1 MKEKISMQ
9 LQIPLALIIVTL
21 LPIVSAQAFSDDATT
36 TIGRQIQS
44 EVEINL
50 EILNSLPSNDLSLG
64 TAKIG
69 KPKKNFTSAQKAKDT
84 GSKISKTT
92 STKNIGAI
100 TPPTKTIISLSQ
112 TPNFVPPKKNTP
124 ISVPKKPTVELK
136 KTDNEKVLRP
146 KKRISVASKSSNKV
160 KKIKSASSF
169 KSDNQGELA
178 IIFQGENVQLTDT
191 EQEKLDKVA
200 IKLLD
205 EPDQRL
211 QLVAFA
217 TTASENA
224 SDARRLSLLRAL
236 EIRNILIKKGVS
248 ATTMSVRALGDRV
261 KSDPPNRVDIIMTK

>member
-1 MKEKISMQ
+1 M
-9 LQIPLALIIVTL
+9 
-21 LPIVSAQAFSDDATT
+21 
-36 TIGRQIQS
+36 
-44 EVEINL
+44 
-50 EILNSLPSNDLSLG
+50 
-64 TAKIG
+64 
-69 KPKKNFTSAQKAKDT
+69 
-84 GSKISKTT
+84 
-92 STKNIGAI
+92 
-100 TPPTKTIISLSQ
+100 
-112 TPNFVPPKKNTP
+112 PPKKNTP

-169 KSDNQGELA
+169 KSDNQGKLA

-224 SDARRLSLLRAL
+224 SVARRLSLLRAL

>member
-21 LPIVSAQAFSDDATT
+21 FPIVSAQAFSDDATT

-44 EVEINL
+44 DVEINL

-64 TAKIG
+64 TVKIG
-69 KPKKNFTSAQKAKDT
+69 KPKKSFTPAQEAKDT
-84 GSKISKTT
+84 GSKINKTT
-92 STKNIGAI
+92 NTKDIGAI
-100 TPPTKTIISLSQ
+100 TPPTKPIISLSQ

-124 ISVPKKPTVELK
+124 ISVSKKPTVELK
-136 KTDNEKVLRP
+136 KTHKEKISRP
-146 KKRISVASKSSNKV
+146 KKRISVASKSRSKV

-169 KSDNQGELA
+169 KSDNWRKLA

-211 QLVAFA
+211 QLVAYA

-224 SDARRLSLLRAL
+224 SVARRLSLLRAL
-236 EIRNILIKKGVS
+236 EIRNILIQKGVS
-248 ATTMSVRALGDRV
+248 ATTMSVRALGNRV
-261 KSDPPNRVDIIMTK
+261 KSDPPDRVDIIMTK

>member
-92 STKNIGAI
+92 STNNIGAI
-100 TPPTKTIISLSQ
+100 TPPTKPIISLSQ

-211 QLVAFA
+211 QLVAYA

-224 SDARRLSLLRAL
+224 SVARRLSLLRAL

>member
-1 MKEKISMQ
+1 MKEKISML

-64 TAKIG
+64 TIKIG
-69 KPKKNFTSAQKAKDT
+69 KPKKNFTPAQEAKDT
-84 GSKISKTT
+84 GSKINKTT
-92 STKNIGAI
+92 STNNIGAI
-100 TPPTKTIISLSQ
+100 TPPTKPIISLSQ

-136 KTDNEKVLRP
+136 KTHKEKVSQP
-146 KKRISVASKSSNKV
+146 KKRKSVASKSRSKV

-169 KSDNQGELA
+169 KSDNRGKLE

-211 QLVAFA
+211 QLVAYA

-224 SDARRLSLLRAL
+224 SVARRLSLLRAL

>member
-36 TIGRQIQS
+36 TIGRQMQS

-64 TAKIG
+64 TVKIG
-69 KPKKNFTSAQKAKDT
+69 KPKKNFTPAQEAKDT
-84 GSKISKTT
+84 GSKINKTT
-92 STKNIGAI
+92 NTNNIGTI
-100 TPPTKTIISLSQ
+100 TPPTKPIISLSQ

-136 KTDNEKVLRP
+136 KTHKEKVSQP
-146 KKRISVASKSSNKV
+146 KKRKSVASKSRSKV

-169 KSDNQGELA
+169 KSDNRGKLA

-200 IKLLD
+200 IK
-205 EPDQRL
+205 
-211 QLVAFA
+211 
-217 TTASENA
+217 
-224 SDARRLSLLRAL
+224 
-236 EIRNILIKKGVS
+236 
-248 ATTMSVRALGDRV
+248 
-261 KSDPPNRVDIIMTK
+261 

>member
-1 MKEKISMQ
+1 MKERISMQ

-64 TAKIG
+64 TVKIG
-69 KPKKNFTSAQKAKDT
+69 KPKKNFTPAQEAKDT
-84 GSKISKTT
+84 GSKINKTT
-92 STKNIGAI
+92 STNNIGAI
-100 TPPTKTIISLSQ
+100 TPPTKPIISLSQ

-136 KTDNEKVLRP
+136 KTHKEKVSRP
-146 KKRISVASKSSNKV
+146 KKRISVASKSRSKV
-160 KKIKSASSF
+160 KKIKSASPF
-169 KSDNQGELA
+169 KSDNRGKLA

-211 QLVAFA
+211 QLVAYA

-224 SDARRLSLLRAL
+224 SVARRLSLLRAL

>member
-1 MKEKISMQ
+1 MKEKISVQ
-9 LQIPLALIIVTL
+9 LQIPFALIIIAL
-21 LPIVSAQAFSDDATT
+21 FPIVSAQALSDDATT

-50 EILNSLPSNDLSLG
+50 EVLNSLPSNDLSLG
-64 TAKIG
+64 ILEVA
-69 KPKKNFTSAQKAKDT
+69 KPKKSFTSAQEAKNAGSNINKPT
-84 GSKISKTT
+84 GTN
-92 STKNIGAI
+92 NIRAI
-100 TPPTKTIISLSQ
+100 TPPTQPIISLSK

-136 KTDNEKVLRP
+136 KTHEERVSEP
-146 KKRISVASKSSNKV
+146 KKRISVASKSRSKV
-160 KKIKSASSF
+160 KRIKSASSL
-169 KSDNQGELA
+169 KSDNRGKLA

-211 QLVAFA
+211 QLVAYA
-217 TTASENA
+217 TTASKNA
-224 SDARRLSLLRAL
+224 SVARRLSLLRAL

-248 ATTMSVRALGDRV
+248 TTTMSVRALGDRV
-261 KSDPPNRVDIIMTK
+261 KSDPPNRVDIILTK

>member
-1 MKEKISMQ
+1 MKEKISMR
-9 LQIPLALIIVTL
+9 LQIPLALIIITL
-21 LPIVSAQAFSDDATT
+21 FPIVSAQALSDDATT

-50 EILNSLPSNDLSLG
+50 EVINSLPPNDLSLG
-64 TAKIG
+64 TVEEG
-69 KPKKNFTSAQKAKDT
+69 KPNKNFTPAKEAT
-84 GSKISKTT
+84 NNGSKINKPT
-92 STKNIGAI
+92 STNNIRAK
-100 TPPTKTIISLSQ
+100 THPTKPIISLSQ
-112 TPNFVPPKKNTP
+112 TPNFLPPKKNTP

-136 KTDNEKVLRP
+136 KTHKEKISRP
-146 KKRISVASKSSNKV
+146 KKRIRVASKSRSKV

-169 KSDNQGELA
+169 KSDNRRKLA

-211 QLVAFA
+211 QLVAYA

-224 SDARRLSLLRAL
+224 SVARRLSLLRAL

>member
-100 TPPTKTIISLSQ
+100 TPPTKPIISLSQ

-217 TTASENA
+217 TTASKNA
-224 SDARRLSLLRAL
+224 SAARRLSLLRAL

>member
-50 EILNSLPSNDLSLG
+50 EILNSLPSNDLSVG
-64 TAKIG
+64 TVKIG
-69 KPKKNFTSAQKAKDT
+69 KPKKNFTPAQGAKDT
-84 GSKISKTT
+84 GYKINKTT
-92 STKNIGAI
+92 STNNIGAI
-100 TPPTKTIISLSQ
+100 TLPTKPIISLSQ

-136 KTDNEKVLRP
+136 KTHKEKVSRP
-146 KKRISVASKSSNKV
+146 KKRISVASKSSSKV

-169 KSDNQGELA
+169 KSDNRGRLA
-178 IIFQGENVQLTDT
+178 IIFQGENMQLTDT

-211 QLVAFA
+211 QLVAYA

-224 SDARRLSLLRAL
+224 SVARRLSLLRAL

>member
-21 LPIVSAQAFSDDATT
+21 LPIVSAQALSDDATT

-64 TAKIG
+64 TVKIG
-69 KPKKNFTSAQKAKDT
+69 KPKKNFTPAQEAKDT
-84 GSKISKTT
+84 GSKINKTT
-92 STKNIGAI
+92 STNSIGAI
-100 TPPTKTIISLSQ
+100 TPPTKPIISLSQ

-136 KTDNEKVLRP
+136 KTHKEKVSRP
-146 KKRISVASKSSNKV
+146 KKRISVASKSRRKV

-169 KSDNQGELA
+169 KSDNRGKLA

-211 QLVAFA
+211 QLVAYA

-224 SDARRLSLLRAL
+224 SVARRLSLLRAL

>member
-64 TAKIG
+64 TIKIG
-69 KPKKNFTSAQKAKDT
+69 KPKKNFTPAQEAKDT
-84 GSKISKTT
+84 GSKINKTT
-92 STKNIGAI
+92 STNNIGAI
-100 TPPTKTIISLSQ
+100 TPPTKPIISLSQ
-112 TPNFVPPKKNTP
+112 TPNFVPPKKITP

-136 KTDNEKVLRP
+136 KTHKEKVSQP
-146 KKRISVASKSSNKV
+146 KKRKSVASESRSKV

-169 KSDNQGELA
+169 KSDNRGKLE

-211 QLVAFA
+211 QLVAYA

-224 SDARRLSLLRAL
+224 SVARRLSLLRAL

-248 ATTMSVRALGDRV
+248 ATTMSVRAFGDRV

>member
-92 STKNIGAI
+92 STNKIGAI
-100 TPPTKTIISLSQ
+100 TPPTKPIISLSQ

-169 KSDNQGELA
+169 KSDNQGKLA

-224 SDARRLSLLRAL
+224 SVARRLSLLRAL

>member
-1 MKEKISMQ
+1 MKEKISML

-64 TAKIG
+64 TVKIG
-69 KPKKNFTSAQKAKDT
+69 KPKKNFTPSQEAKDT
-84 GSKISKTT
+84 GSKINKTT
-92 STKNIGAI
+92 STNNIGAI
-100 TPPTKTIISLSQ
+100 TPPTKPIISLSQ

-136 KTDNEKVLRP
+136 KTQKEKVSQP
-146 KKRISVASKSSNKV
+146 KKRKSVASKSRRKV

-169 KSDNQGELA
+169 KSDNRGKLE

-211 QLVAFA
+211 QLVAYA

-224 SDARRLSLLRAL
+224 SVARRLSLLRAL
-236 EIRNILIKKGVS
+236 EIRNILIEKGVS

-261 KSDPPNRVDIIMTK
+261 KSDPPDRVDIIMTK

>member
-21 LPIVSAQAFSDDATT
+21 LPIVSAQALSDDATT

-50 EILNSLPSNDLSLG
+50 EVLNSLPSNDLSLG
-64 TAKIG
+64 IVEVG
-69 KPKKNFTSAQKAKDT
+69 KPKNNFTSAQETKNA
-84 GSKISKTT
+84 GSNINKPT
-92 STKNIGAI
+92 STDNIRTI
-100 TPPTKTIISLSQ
+100 TPPTKPIISLSQ

-136 KTDNEKVLRP
+136 KTHKEKVSRP
-146 KKRISVASKSSNKV
+146 KKRISVASKSRSKV
-160 KKIKSASSF
+160 KKIKSASPV
-169 KSDNQGELA
+169 KSDNRGKLA
-178 IIFQGENVQLTDT
+178 IIFQGENVKLTDT

-211 QLVAFA
+211 QLVAYA

-224 SDARRLSLLRAL
+224 SVARRLSLLRAL

-261 KSDPPNRVDIIMTK
+261 KSDPPDRVDIIMTK

>member
-21 LPIVSAQAFSDDATT
+21 FPIVSAQAFSDDATT

-44 EVEINL
+44 DVEINL

-64 TAKIG
+64 TVKIG
-69 KPKKNFTSAQKAKDT
+69 KPKKNFTPAQEAKDT
-84 GSKISKTT
+84 GSKINKTT
-92 STKNIGAI
+92 NTKNIGAI
-100 TPPTKTIISLSQ
+100 TPPTKPIISLSQ

-136 KTDNEKVLRP
+136 KTHKEKISRP
-146 KKRISVASKSSNKV
+146 KKRISVASKSRSKV

-169 KSDNQGELA
+169 KSDNWRKLA

-211 QLVAFA
+211 QLVAYA

-224 SDARRLSLLRAL
+224 SVARRLSLLRAL
-236 EIRNILIKKGVS
+236 EIRNILIQKGVS

-261 KSDPPNRVDIIMTK
+261 ETDPPDRVDIIMTK

>member
-9 LQIPLALIIVTL
+9 LQIPLALIIITL

-64 TAKIG
+64 TVKIG
-69 KPKKNFTSAQKAKDT
+69 KPKKNFTPAQEAKDT
-84 GSKISKTT
+84 GSKINKTT
-92 STKNIGAI
+92 STNNIGAI
-100 TPPTKTIISLSQ
+100 TPPTKPIISLSQ

-124 ISVPKKPTVELK
+124 ISVPKKPTVEFK
-136 KTDNEKVLRP
+136 KTHKEKVLRP
-146 KKRISVASKSSNKV
+146 KKRISVASKSRSKV

-169 KSDNQGELA
+169 ESDNRGKLA

-224 SDARRLSLLRAL
+224 SVARRLSLLRAL